1 MLQRLILRAKCA
13 TPAARRWVSQTR
25 VVGGGQTT
33 MATMLGSLPGCDVPT
48 ADHLMT
54 VERAAQLMAEKHLDA
69 LPVIKDERVV
79 GVFTEHDYFDKVL
92 SASHSAVKTSKVC
105 EVATMGARLV
115 VAYPEDTVEGCLEVM
130 TKKKLNAI
138 PVVEHNGHVM
148 GTVSMMDLTK
158 EMFATQQSS
167 SMEQTQKETL
177 NNTQAISMPEKM
189 GFSEPSHFPEN
200 ITAAGGGYHDDIT
213 ASMASPEQLHELY
226 EQLKHDLEMGAQP
239 TTKISF
245 DSAAAERFK
254 LDPHLEEMAANSFSE
269 ASTFPEYTPSED
281 GLFTQTHG
289 SGPTQEAL
297 DMHSMTESEILKEE
311 ERYAMAQSELL
322 NKMPGFSEPSD
333 FPEVLPVE
341 EAIATAR
348 KREKMSA

>member
-1 MLQRLILRAKCA
+1 M
-13 TPAARRWVSQTR
+13 AA
-25 VVGGGQTT
+25 
-33 MATMLGSLPGCDVPT
+33 MLGSLPGCEVPT

-54 VERAAQLMAEKHLDA
+54 AERAAQLMAEKHLDA
-69 LPVIKDERVV
+69 LPVIKDKRVV

-92 SASHSAVKTSKVC
+92 SMDHSAVKTSKVC
-105 EVATMGARLV
+105 EVATMGAGLV

-130 TKKKLNAI
+130 SKKKLNAI

-148 GTVSMMDLTK
+148 GTVSVMDLTK
-158 EMFATQQSS
+158 EMFATQQNAST
-167 SMEQTQKETL
+167 MTQTQAT
-177 NNTQAISMPEKM
+177 PEKM

-213 ASMASPEQLHELY
+213 ASMASPEQLQELY
-226 EQLKHDLEMGAQP
+226 DQLKHDLEMGTQMGA
-239 TTKISF
+239 TSKMSF

-254 LDPHLEEMAANSFSE
+254 LDPHLEEMAASSFSE

-289 SGPTQEAL
+289 MGPTQEAL
-297 DMHSMTESEILKEE
+297 DMHSMTESEILREE
-311 ERYAMAQSELL
+311 ERYAMAESELL
-322 NKMPGFSEPSD
+322 SKMPGFSEPSD

-341 EAIATAR
+341 EAIAAR
-348 KREKMSA
+348 KRGKMSA